1 MAAMAAMCVSD
12 ACGMNDGCGMNDS
25 SDGMSAGTGDGTT
38 MERRRN
44 DDGTGNGMIDGDGM
58 SGNTSNGMSDGSD
71 VRKRWRWCERWHK
84 QWHARWHDRRQQRW
98 QRTMT

>member
-38 MERRRN
+38 MERRWN
-44 DDGTGNGMIDGDGM
+44 DDGTMA
-58 SGNTSNGMSDGSD
+58 
-71 VRKRWRWCERWHK
+71 VV
-84 QWHARWHDRRQQRW
+84 
-98 QRTMT
+98 